1 MICMRNDT
9 SKKNLVV
16 VAIVL
21 ATGGLFFASIAYG
34 GIIDDLRSKITG
46 KSTEIEKLEK
56 EIEQYQKQV
65 SETAKEAKTLQSTVK
80 TLESTQKKLEKD
92 ITLTETKLETT
103 TYKIEKVTVE
113 IGDTKERISRGNE
126 SIVEMLRTVHEFDQ
140 ASLVEVL
147 FSNESLADFW
157 DRAEG
162 VSRVQDLMSD
172 RVASLK
178 LAKSELETKKFE
190 HETEQRALARYQD
203 ELSDRKTLVD
213 QNKKTKAQLLA
224 ETKNKEA
231 NYRKVLAEKKALMEA
246 FEKELREYE
255 SQLKMVIDQDALP
268 TRGSESLAWPVARVV
283 LTQYFGNT
291 EFARSGAYN
300 GSGHNGIDMGVAVGT
315 KVMASAAG
323 VVVGAGDT
331 DKVCPGA
338 SYGKWVLV
346 RHENGLSTL
355 YAHLSLIKVSE
366 GESLPAGGLVGYSG
380 NTGYSTGPHLHLT
393 VYATE
398 GVQVQSRKSK
408 VCGGTYTMPVAPLNA
423 YLNPLDYLPPLP

>member
-1 MICMRNDT
+1 MQDRSHYT
-9 SKKNLVV
+9 SRSLSIAAVV
-16 VAIVL
+16 L
-21 ATGGLFFASIAYG
+21 GGLLTASVAQG

-46 KSTEIEKLEK
+46 KSTEIEQLEK

-65 SETAKEAKTLQSTVK
+65 TETAKETKTLQTTVK
-80 TLESTQKKLEKD
+80 SLETTQKKLEKD
-92 ITLTETKLETT
+92 ITLTEKKLETT
-103 TYKIEKVTVE
+103 EYKIEKVTVE
-113 IGDTKERISRGNE
+113 IGDTKTRIERGNE
-126 SIVEMLRTVHEFDQ
+126 SIVEMLRTIDEFDQ
-140 ASLVEVL
+140 TSLVEVL
-147 FSNESLADFW
+147 FSNESLAGFW
-157 DRAEG
+157 DRTEG
-162 VSRVQDLMSD
+162 VSRVQDLMAD

-178 LAKSELETKKFE
+178 LAKDELETKKFE
-190 HETEQRALARYQD
+190 HETEQRALARYQS
-203 ELSDRKTLVD
+203 ELGDRKVLVD

-231 NYRKVLAEKKALMEA
+231 NYRKVLAEKQALMEA
-246 FEKELREYE
+246 FEKELRDYE

-268 TRGSESLAWPVARVV
+268 TRGSESLSWPVARVI

-291 EFARSGAYN
+291 EFAKSGAYN

-315 KVMASAAG
+315 KVMAAAG
-323 VVVGAGDT
+323 GVVMGAGDT

-346 RHENGLSTL
+346 KHENGLSTL

-366 GESLPAGGLVGYSG
+366 GESVPSGGLVGYSG
-380 NTGYSTGPHLHLT
+380 NTGYSTGPHLHFT

-408 VCGGTYTMPVAPLNA
+408 VCGGTYTMPIAPLNA

>member
-1 MICMRNDT
+1 MV
-9 SKKNLVV
+9 SKQYKKLGIGFLG
-16 VAIVL
+16 AAGFLI
-21 ATGGLFFASIAYG
+21 AFPAYG

-46 KSTEIEKLEK
+46 KSTEIERLEQ
-56 EIEQYQKQV
+56 EINEYQKQV
-65 SETAKEAKTLQSTVK
+65 SETSKQAKTLQTSVK
-80 TLESTQKKLEKD
+80 TLETTQKKLEKD

-103 TYKIEKVTVE
+103 TYKIEKITVE
-113 IGDTKERISRGNE
+113 LGDTASRIEQGNK
-126 SIVEMLRTVHEFDQ
+126 SIIEMLRTIDEIDQ
-140 ASLVEVL
+140 ASLVEVM

-162 VSRVQDLMSD
+162 VARVQEIMSD
-172 RVASLK
+172 RVSSLK
-178 LAKSELETKKFE
+178 LAKDELETKKFE
-190 HETEQRALARYQD
+190 SEAEKRALARFQD
-203 ELSDRKTLVD
+203 ELGDRKVLVD

-224 ETKNKEA
+224 ETKSKES
-231 NYRKVLAEKKALMEA
+231 NYRKILAEKQALMEA
-246 FEKELREYE
+246 FEKELRSYE

-268 TRGSESLAWPVARVV
+268 TRGSESLSWPLARVI

-291 EFARSGAYN
+291 EFAKSGAYN
-300 GSGHNGIDMGVAVGT
+300 GSGHNGIDLGVAVGT

-323 VVVGAGDT
+323 VVTGAGDT

-346 RHENGLSTL
+346 KHENGLSTL

-366 GESLPAGGLVGYSG
+366 GESVPAGGLVGYSG
-380 NTGYSTGPHLHLT
+380 NTGYSTGPHLHFT

-408 VCGGTYTMPVAPLNA
+408 VCGGTYTMPIAPLNA